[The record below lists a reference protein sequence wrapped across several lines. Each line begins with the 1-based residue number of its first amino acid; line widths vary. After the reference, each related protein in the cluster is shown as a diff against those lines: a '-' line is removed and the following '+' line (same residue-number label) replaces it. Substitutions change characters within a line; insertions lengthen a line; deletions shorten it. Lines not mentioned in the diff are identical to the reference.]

1 MTEVLRNQSDAQST
15 LSEREMAILDF
26 EGRWWHASAPKDQ
39 AIRAEFDL
47 SASRYYQIL
56 NQLMDRP
63 EALEYSKLLVKRL
76 RRQREERQRQR
87 SAARLNAR

>member
-1 MTEVLRNQSDAQST
+1 MTEALQQHADATSP

-39 AIRAEFDL
+39 AIRQEFDL

-63 EALEYSKLLVKRL
+63 EALDYSKLLVKRL
-76 RRQREERQRQR
+76 RRQRETRQRQR

>member
-1 MTEVLRNQSDAQST
+1 MTEALQNQVTVGNSLT
-15 LSEREMAILDF
+15 EREMAILDF

-39 AIRAEFDL
+39 AIRQEFDL

-56 NQLMDRP
+56 NRLMDRP
-63 EALEYSKLLVKRL
+63 EALEHSRLLVKRL
-76 RRQREERQRQR
+76 RRQRAERQRLR

>member
-1 MTEVLRNQSDAQST
+1 MTEAVHGQQTPGQT
-15 LSEREMAILDF
+15 LSERDMAILDF

-39 AIRAEFDL
+39 AIREQFDL

-56 NQLMDRP
+56 NSLMDRP

-76 RRQREERQRQR
+76 RRQREMRQRQR
-87 SAARLNAR
+87 SAARLSSR